1 MSIVPYLAPSLVRL
15 RNEVNERWPKRDKA
29 SDGWIGDTAHSARV
43 SQHNPDG
50 KGCVHAI
57 DVDTD
62 GIDSNWL
69 VQRAIKHPACWYVIY
84 NRTIWSDTDNW
95 IPKPYQG
102 TDPHTGHV
110 HISIHLNKQA
120 ELSAA
125 PWLSSPAKPATT
137 EEDDMA
143 LSDEDLD
150 KIASRVWNYQI
161 SVDAAT
167 HKQYGYGQSKYPALA
182 LLRGGDARG
191 RAATAAINALRK
203 VLPSRA

>member
-120 ELSAA
+120 ELSTAR
-125 PWLSSPAKPATT
+125 WLTVPAMPANTVP
-137 EEDDMA
+137 EQESIDMA
-143 LSDEDLD
+143 DLTPKQRQD
-150 KIASRVWNYQI
+150 LINDIRDAVLGAEIGKGENRMTIAQAI
-161 SVDAAT
+161 
-167 HKQYGYGQSKYPALA
+167 
-182 LLRGGDARG
+182 G
-191 RAATAAINALRK
+191 RAASAA
-203 VLPSRA
+203 